1 LGRSWPLRRL
11 FYSWAFKVGVIRHFS
26 FKEMDAGPTTKMRGS
41 RSTVVS
47 EFWDEGI
54 ESWLSVFVAGQYLL
68 SSDEGDTGP

>member
-1 LGRSWPLRRL
+1 
-11 FYSWAFKVGVIRHFS
+11 
-26 FKEMDAGPTTKMRGS
+26 MDAGPTTKMRGS